1 MTSLPRDRREWSNQ
15 FFRDLERP
23 GEWFDLFDPLPGI
36 YLYVKD
42 AESRF
47 VRANQVVCD
56 VVGARSPDELIGRTD
71 FDFFPPAIA
80 AQYVAEDRRVI
91 AANQPLSNQVWL
103 VPGNNGIPRLYL
115 CSKIPLHGRAGKV
128 VGIAGVKRP
137 YEHSAGRLEGLGRL
151 LRIVAFVT
159 EHYREPIEV
168 ADLATRADLSVSQM
182 QREFSKHFG
191 ITPTN
196 YIREVRIGMARHL
209 LETSDLAVSR
219 VALDCGF
226 YDQSHFNHHFKTL
239 TGLTPRQYRERFR
252 DS

>member
-1 MTSLPRDRREWSNQ
+1 MAAIFPDPQEWVRQ
-15 FFRDLERP
+15 FFAGLARP
-23 GEWFDLFDPLPGI
+23 DELFDLFDTLPGI

-47 VRANQVVCD
+47 VRGNRVVCD
-56 VVGARSPDELIGRTD
+56 VVGAAAPADLVGRTD

-91 AANQPLSNQVWL
+91 ASGRPLTNQVWL
-103 VPGNNGIPRLYL
+103 VPGSDGIPHLYL
-115 CSKIPLHGRAGKV
+115 CNKIPLHDRGGAV

-137 YEHSAGRLEGLGRL
+137 YEHSAGKVEGYSRL
-151 LRIVAFVT
+151 LKVVAFVT

-168 ADLATRADLSVSQM
+168 ADLAAAAGLSVSQL
-182 QREFSKHFG
+182 QREFARYFG

-196 YIREVRIGMARHL
+196 YVREVRVGMARHL
-209 LETSDLAVSR
+209 LETSDLPVSQI
-219 VALDCGF
+219 ALDCGF

-239 TGLTPRQYRERFR
+239 TGLTPLKYRQRFR
-252 DS
+252 TT